1 METIKAFET
10 WLENY
15 SKENN
20 FFGAVQIY
28 NKGELIVDKKL
39 GYQNVKENKKI
50 DENTVFKFYSISKTF
65 CALAVMK
72 LYEEGLIDLNAHP
85 SKYLPYCKNLDS
97 RLTLI
102 NLLQHTSGLK
112 DIASVIELA
121 STISIPVEEAIKNIE
136 NEPLKFK
143 PGTVED
149 YNNTNYI
156 LLGKIV
162 ESVAKMPYPQYLESV
177 VFKALDIKTAK
188 CMYND
193 TKIDNLAQGYS
204 LEDGKLV
211 ECGFANMTT
220 MFSAG
225 FLTGTIKDIQKLYEA
240 ERQLKFLKKETWQKF
255 FTPSKIGRFAC
266 GLQVYVWNS
275 ELCYMSTG
283 GHLGFRTLNR
293 FLPKRDFNVIILSN
307 TGFGD
312 ARADISNKAYELFVD
327 KNVDYAFKVEMDK
340 GFV

>member
-10 WLENY
+10 WLETY

-28 NKGELIVDKKL
+28 SKGELIVDKKL

-72 LYEEGLIDLNAHP
+72 LYEDGLIDLTKHP
-85 SKYLPYCKNLDS
+85 SYYLDYCKNLDS

-112 DIASVIELA
+112 DIASVEELSKIE
-121 STISIPVEEAIKNIE
+121 SVSVKEAIKNIE

-162 ESVAKMPYPQYLESV
+162 ESVAKMPYANYLESV

-204 LEDGKLV
+204 LENGKLV

-220 MFSAG
+220 IFSAG

-283 GHLGFRTLNR
+283 GYLGFRALNR
-293 FLPKRDFNVIILSN
+293 FLPKRDFNIIILSN

-312 ARADISNKAYELFVD
+312 ARADISNKAFELFID
-327 KNVDYAFKVEMDK
+327 EKADHAFKVEMDK